1 VVSALHAHSAFV
13 TRYRHG
19 LPGHDMLRLCEKV
32 TRKACAGFE
41 AGLREFDGGAGHVHP
56 LANYPSKVS
65 GPALV
70 NSLKGF
76 STRMPRS
83 QYTGKANRAR
93 MNGHSWS
100 RPTSPPPAAARRC
113 RSSAVH
119 RAAAAPGLT
128 AGPGLTP
135 P

>member
-1 VVSALHAHSAFV
+1 VVSALHVHSAFV
-13 TRYRHG
+13 TRYRRG

-56 LANYPSKVS
+56 LANYPPKMSVS
-65 GPALV
+65 ALA

-76 STRMPRS
+76 SARMLRS

-93 MNGHSWS
+93 TNGHSWS
-100 RPTSPPPAAARRC
+100 PPYF
-113 RSSAVH
+113 
-119 RAAAAPGLT
+119 AAPCGG
-128 AGPGLTP
+128 AP
-135 P
+135 PSIITQYTGRQRRPA